1 MPIQGDGRGEYIVA
15 IDPIHEPLFKK
26 YTLLKQPENDLQRR
40 VASSAGRR
48 PRRLTAKLRTVPAST
63 YFVEIDTASCRVE
76 LFDAAFRLFF
86 LARLQETLAR
96 HSAKL
101 HAYSLLADRAVL
113 LLSAPSRWPVERL
126 IKQVQQTYL
135 HYFNQRF
142 RRRLRSTQS
151 YSALC
156 CVQGIELTRECYR
169 FIERSPLIAGE
180 SICLGDTEWSSYPA
194 NAFGQAGSG
203 LVRHACFDSIVPDKR
218 GSLALYRDFISRPL
232 DPLYARCLSEALH
245 TQQRVDAHAMPAGL
259 RATNE

>member
-1 MPIQGDGRGEYIVA
+1 MA

-40 VASSAGRR
+40 VASSSGRR

-76 LFDAAFRLFF
+76 LFDAACRLFF
-86 LARLQETLAR
+86 RARLQETLAR

-245 TQQRVDAHAMPAGL
+245 TQQRVDAHAMPTGL

>member
-1 MPIQGDGRGEYIVA
+1 MA

>member
-1 MPIQGDGRGEYIVA
+1 VA
-15 IDPIHEPLFKK
+15 LDPIHEPLLKK
-26 YTLLKQPENDLQRR
+26 CTLLRQPANPLPRR
-40 VASSAGRR
+40 VANSAAAR
-48 PRRLTAKLRTVPAST
+48 PRRLAAKRRTMPAST
-63 YFVEIDTASCRVE
+63 YFVEIDNASCRVE
-76 LFDAAFRLFF
+76 LFDAACRLFF
-86 LARLQETLAR
+86 RARLQEALVR
-96 HSAKL
+96 HSAAL

-113 LLSAPSRWPVERL
+113 LLSAPSKWPVERL
-126 IKQVQQTYL
+126 VSQVQQTYL

-142 RRRLRSTQS
+142 RRRLRSAQS

-180 SICLGDTEWSSYPA
+180 SLCLGDTEWSSYPA

-203 LVRHACFDSIVPDKR
+203 LVRHACFDSLVPDKQ

-232 DPLYARCLSEALH
+232 DPLYAHCLSEALH
-245 TQQRVDAHAMPAGL
+245 TQQRVDALAMPAGL